1 MTHSSYRYGVVKE
14 LSAMPSLVIT
24 MIGLTSLEILI
35 TSLKETSEHKQ
46 EVVKGKWKK
55 QQDCLLLDP
64 LFPPL

>member
-1 MTHSSYRYGVVKE
+1 
-14 LSAMPSLVIT
+14 
-24 MIGLTSLEILI
+24 MIGLTSLETLI

-55 QQDCLLLDP
+55 QQDCLLLGP